1 MFLYRILLYLCIL
14 LPLCLALP
22 AKADSP
28 GAGHRARQLY
38 EQGLRLKLSGRLQE
52 AEERFTAAI
61 KASRSYAAPYIE
73 LANLYRLQQQSET
86 AKQQLLLLLEQHAT
100 HSEALATLAEIFF
113 EQKGYEDALAY
124 AFRAR
129 EQGAPHMNSII
140 GLSYSFLDHPEEAVK
155 ALELALLEEPDQ
167 PVLLC
172 RIARLHAQAENYKES
187 LIYYE
192 KALKAD
198 STAAGVYYE
207 SGMMH
212 FNMKNYKNA
221 AGAFEQATRMGH
233 PGNADLYVNL
243 GLAQLKQSAYDDAI
257 RNLHAALSLRP
268 KDIQIMQNLANA
280 YYKKQD
286 YAQAAVQWNNILMQQ
301 PMNAFAMF
309 MLGKSYICSGEVAKG
324 QVICDQ
330 ALLLQ

>member
-14 LPLCLALP
+14 LPLCRISAS
-22 AKADSP
+22 ATT
-28 GAGHRARQLY
+28 AGHDRGARQLY
-38 EQGLRLKLSGRLQE
+38 EQGVRLKLSGRLQE
-52 AEERFTAAI
+52 AEERFAAAI
-61 KASRSYAAPYIE
+61 RANHNYAAPYLE
-73 LANLYRLQQQSET
+73 LANLYRLQHQPET
-86 AKQQLLLLLEQHAT
+86 AKQQLLLLLEQHAS
-100 HSEALATLAEIFF
+100 HGEALGALAEIFF
-113 EQKGYEDALAY
+113 EQKAYEDALTY
-124 AFRAR
+124 AFKAR
-129 EQGAPHMNSII
+129 DQGAPHMNSII
-140 GLSYSFLDHPEEAVK
+140 GLSYSALDHPAEAIR
-155 ALELALLEEPDQ
+155 ALELALLEEPGQ

-172 RIARLHAQAENYKES
+172 RIARLHAQNEDYEQA

-198 STAAGVYYE
+198 STSASVYYE

-221 AGAFEQATRMGH
+221 AGAFEQAARLGH

-243 GLAQLKQSAYDDAI
+243 GLSQLKQSAFDDAI
-257 RNLHAALSLRP
+257 RNLQAALSLRP
-268 KDIQIMQNLANA
+268 KDIQIMQSLANA

-286 YAQAAVQWNNILMQQ
+286 YTQAAVQWNNILMLQ

-324 QVICDQ
+324 QNICDQ
-330 ALLLQ
+330 AMQLQ